1 MSHARVWSL
10 LDQFLD
16 GELDPEARWAVA
28 SHLDDCPTCAAELA
42 RRARARAALR
52 PKLAAI
58 AAPPNLRGRILAN
71 LAAASEPPVAADPPV
86 LRALPKPEPAP
97 APAGG
102 PRRPF
107 RLAWASAL
115 VAAVFAV
122 AIVTAG
128 WFGLPGRGNDQMAVM
143 TNDLAVQHQT
153 FAHDETLLDVRGTDA
168 QISTWLD
175 KELKFPVRTPAL
187 PGYELAGARLVT
199 IGAAPAAQLVYERPV
214 SGGPAQYVSLVLFDP
229 NGGGGPSLATFTG
242 QRDDMSI
249 VGWQAPDCR
258 AALVAELPPAET
270 MTLAKTVWNEV

>member
-16 GELDPEARWAVA
+16 GELDPEARWAA
-28 SHLDDCPTCAAELA
+28 ARHLDDCPECAAELA
-42 RRARARAALR
+42 RRARLRATLR

-58 AAPPNLRGRILAN
+58 APPPGLRGRILAS
-71 LAAASEPPVAADPPV
+71 LAEEPETPTGAAPPV
-86 LRALPKPEPAP
+86 LRALPKPDP

-102 PRRPF
+102 ARPPF

-128 WFGLPGRGNDQMAVM
+128 WFGLNARGADPMAAM
-143 TNDLAVQHQT
+143 TSDLAAQHQL
-153 FAHDETLLDVRGTDA
+153 FAHDETLLDVRGTHA
-168 QISTWLD
+168 QISTWLN
-175 KELKFPVRTPAL
+175 KMTGFPVKTPDL
-187 PGYELAGARLVT
+187 PGYQLAGARLVT
-199 IGAAPAAQLVYERPV
+199 IGSAPAAQLVYERAGG
-214 SGGPAQYVSLVLFDP
+214 SGPAQYASLVLFDP
-229 NGGGGPSLATFTG
+229 KSGAGSSLETFSRQQDG
-242 QRDDMSI
+242 MSI

-270 MTLAKTVWNEV
+270 MTLAKAIWNQV